1 MSKLCQ
7 WFEIHTNYTPRFTSL
22 LCPTSSPPTVS
33 YVVHWVQPLP
43 VRHTSHIHAG
53 VMVCVLQC
61 LAEGLTSCSTEASRL
76 GLSVARRERVSFI
89 HCPSLRPLA
98 TPGSTR
104 SSRFARPE
112 ASLVIN
118 LHGVLGQSLYTCR
131 YTLSAASNLGWAN
144 VHSLKL
150 KLKRK
155 IVSSLTYDTC

>member
-1 MSKLCQ
+1 ML
-7 WFEIHTNYTPRFTSL
+7 SL
-22 LCPTSSPPTVS
+22 
-33 YVVHWVQPLP
+33 
-43 VRHTSHIHAG
+43 
-53 VMVCVLQC
+53 
-61 LAEGLTSCSTEASRL
+61 
-76 GLSVARRERVSFI
+76 ARRLRILATHF
-89 HCPSLRPLA
+89 PSRRPLA
-98 TPGSTR
+98 TSGSTR

-155 IVSSLTYDTC
+155 IFSSLTYDTC